1 MRQINIHAAK
11 TQLSALVDE
20 AASGEPFVI
29 AKAGRPMVTVRP
41 YNATVSCPR
50 VGFLKGLVSVPT
62 DFDHMGKEE
71 IVSLFERGL

>member
-11 TQLSALVDE
+11 TKLSALVDE

-41 YNATVSCPR
+41 YIAAASSPR
-50 VGFLKGLVSVPT
+50 VGFLKGFVSIPA
-62 DFDHMGKEE
+62 DFDHMGNEE
-71 IVSLFERGL
+71 IAALFESGL